1 MTPQVTTEDV
11 ENLLGADDGAVLI
24 LRGTEIALATD
35 EGDDLTGGDVDGDV
49 AQHLRLAVEGRQG
62 VDREQP
68 LSHARLPS
76 LRGMP

>member
-35 EGDDLTGGDVDGDV
+35 EGDDLLVTTRAALIGELGERPEKEALTRAAAALTDVV
-49 AQHLRLAVEGRQG
+49 AKLGA
-62 VDREQP
+62 
-68 LSHARLPS
+68 
-76 LRGMP
+76 